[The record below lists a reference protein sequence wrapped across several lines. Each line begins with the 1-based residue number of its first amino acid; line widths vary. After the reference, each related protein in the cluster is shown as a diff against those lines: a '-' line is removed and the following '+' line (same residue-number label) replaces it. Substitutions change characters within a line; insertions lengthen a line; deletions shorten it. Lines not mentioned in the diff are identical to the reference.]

1 MVGQGEDAGG
11 TPDVAFT
18 LHASEGPAGG
28 GESTSPGEPY
38 DAGGAPD
45 VDEHTA
51 RDAPSA
57 AAKVQELVRS
67 PGIVD
72 TRGQQPGNPSVSAG
86 PVEANESDTE
96 PADEAGGPDRIQSIA
111 EELIALA
118 PDGWD
123 RLYAE
128 FAVTV
133 SAGAAQAVF
142 TAGGSEIVVDVPPLL
157 LTRVREYRTA
167 TAEHEPAPWWR
178 LLLHITPDGVI
189 ESDFDYGQQPFPDNQ
204 LFAPGDYRA
213 DLEAFPRDRLP
224 VWLAAYLGHDGR
236 QTRSPQRAA
245 AMARADR
252 ANSVWSELAENEFP
266 PFPAMWARW
275 ATLAAAFT
283 AAGSEWGPRMLPA
296 LGWFESSRRSG
307 VTLYVLPGERA
318 VLSGGVWDA
327 PNLDAVYNGSAT
339 MPNFYAGAPEWVA
352 DPILNPRAA
361 SGLMSFCYWWEGG
374 RWYRGESPPA
384 RDCAPA
390 LPGVWA
396 AETVADI
403 VTRVISPSGDDA
415 AVLALVEA
423 AEAGVATED
432 TVREAFGDSSRIDL
446 GSALFQLRVAG
457 VLTDIPA
464 TLPEGLAIL
473 RVRQYIEGRGLDTT
487 GYPLDSLVA
496 DRLDCGWMV
505 YVPVP
510 NGEIAIG
517 RAIFYI
523 ADDGVLEPSSSSVP
537 PARFVADFEKR
548 FRQRRGVGA
557 REALGSLERS

>member
-18 LHASEGPAGG
+18 LHASEGPAGDD
-28 GESTSPGEPY
+28 ESASPGKPHE
-38 DAGGAPD
+38 AGGAPG
-45 VDEHTA
+45 VDA
-51 RDAPSA
+51 RD
-57 AAKVQELVRS
+57 ELSDAGTAQQPARS
-67 PGIVD
+67 SEIVD
-72 TRGQQPGNPSVSAG
+72 TSGAQPENPSVSTG
-86 PVEANESDTE
+86 PVDANESE
-96 PADEAGGPDRIQSIA
+96 IELAEAGGPDRIQEIA
-111 EELIALA
+111 EGLIALA
-118 PDGWD
+118 PDRWD

-142 TAGGSEIVVDVPPLL
+142 TAGGSETVVDVPRPL

-167 TAEHEPAPWWR
+167 TAEHEAAPWWR

-204 LFAPGDYRA
+204 LFAPADYRA

-266 PFPAMWARW
+266 PFPVMWARW

-296 LGWFESSRRSG
+296 LGWFESARRSG

-327 PNLDAVYNGSAT
+327 PNLDAVYNGSAA

-384 RDCAPA
+384 QDCAPA

-403 VTRVISPSGDDA
+403 VTRVISPPRDNA
-415 AVLALVEA
+415 AVLTLLEA
-423 AEAGVATED
+423 AEAGVVTED
-432 TVREAFGDSSRIDL
+432 TVRDAFGDSSRIDL

-464 TLPEGLAIL
+464 TLPEELAIL

-510 NGEIAIG
+510 TGELAIG

-548 FRQRRGVGA
+548 FQNRRHPGRWA
-557 REALGSLERS
+557 RVTESAQSS